1 MQELV
6 VESLVVSLA
15 MVVFSVLVD
24 ETTQM
29 PLAERDHACETLLFD
44 RPDEPLGIG
53 VEIGTLRRQP
63 NRLNTGALQ
72 DLAKDPRIEGIAVV
86 NQMARPAQTAIDRV
100 GQIASLLLHP
110 RAARL
115 RVDPGDGHAAGSQL
129 DHEEDEVPPEPRQR
143 QHLDGEQ
150 IAGRQALP
158 VRLQERLPGH
168 VPAPLGRRVD
178 SVVVQDPLHR
188 GPGESVAEVRERA
201 ADPRVAPPRIVD
213 RHPDHE
219 LGDVLSGHWSTS
231 TSAGAAIVF
240 LGDQSPVP
248 TQDRIRG
255 DDARDLRQ
263 DPPAEFVTAHSEST
277 TLGVRQAKRPRA
289 QVFSEDP
296 ILLPEIVDQI
306 VLVTVHPAS
315 EREDEELQR
324 RRHSLRLLGRLD
336 QHRPSLGRFFAPYA
350 LGRRRWTA
358 LVHGSRALGEPRST
372 SWPSWRQQV
381 HDLDMKS
388 RVHPK
393 YKTKYHV
400 GNWPAYDR
408 ALVQRGDITVWLAPD
423 AIATWEAVGVGKR
436 GGQRQYSDLAIETA
450 LTLRLIFHLPLRQTE
465 GFLTSIF
472 GMLGLEL
479 STPDHTTLSRR
490 GQHLDLTLRRAPA
503 GAGLHLMVDS
513 TGLSIVGEGEWAA
526 AKHGGRGRRGWKK
539 LHLGVDR
546 SGVIVARALT
556 EASVDDATT
565 GITLIEAVD
574 GTLGRVTADT
584 AYDTVGFYEAA
595 GARGAT
601 VVVPPTST
609 ANVSRRGPRSRARDR
624 TILAVKER
632 GRRRW
637 KKMSGYH
644 GQARVENAFFR
655 YKSIIGDS
663 LRACSPAGRGTEVDL
678 ACNILNQMTGLGRP
692 MSHRIGR

>member
-1 MQELV
+1 MEGDSDPPAASAVYQ
-6 VESLVVSLA
+6 
-15 MVVFSVLVD
+15 
-24 ETTQM
+24 
-29 PLAERDHACETLLFD
+29 AERDGVGEQSIAQCRLNARERLGNGEAMQIHFD
-44 RPDEPLGIG
+44 RGGRRTASGRRSGFQLGVASPG
-53 VEIGTLRRQP
+53 PATRAVCQCDLTPRHLRRATVNLDEHASAIP
-63 NRLNTGALQ
+63 HFAHDAPAERRLH
-72 DLAKDPRIEGIAVV
+72 EV
-86 NQMARPAQTAIDRV
+86 
-100 GQIASLLLHP
+100 SLLHRRYSHAVP
-110 RAARL
+110 AW
-115 RVDPGDGHAAGSQL
+115 PHGYTGHGHATPIR
-129 DHEEDEVPPEPRQR
+129 PPSRC
-143 QHLDGEQ
+143 L
-150 IAGRQALP
+150 
-158 VRLQERLPGH
+158 
-168 VPAPLGRRVD
+168 
-178 SVVVQDPLHR
+178 
-188 GPGESVAEVRERA
+188 
-201 ADPRVAPPRIVD
+201 
-213 RHPDHE
+213 
-219 LGDVLSGHWSTS
+219 
-231 TSAGAAIVF
+231 
-240 LGDQSPVP
+240 
-248 TQDRIRG
+248 
-255 DDARDLRQ
+255 
-263 DPPAEFVTAHSEST
+263 
-277 TLGVRQAKRPRA
+277 
-289 QVFSEDP
+289 
-296 ILLPEIVDQI
+296 
-306 VLVTVHPAS
+306 
-315 EREDEELQR
+315 
-324 RRHSLRLLGRLD
+324 
-336 QHRPSLGRFFAPYA
+336 
-350 LGRRRWTA
+350 A
-358 LVHGSRALGEPRST
+358 LVHGSRPLGEPRST

-436 GGQRQYSDLAIETA
+436 GGQRQYSDLAIEIA

-513 TGLSIVGEGEWAA
+513 AGLSIVGEGEWAA

-539 LHLGVDR
+539 RHLGVDR

-574 GTLGRVTADT
+574 GALGRVTADT

-624 TILAVKER
+624 TILAVKEI
-632 GRRRW
+632 GRQRW